1 MKNVMFAQTRQ
12 QQITKAVERHRRIS
26 VAALQSQLGVSAAT
40 LRRDLTFLAQT
51 GRIVRAHGGVIH
63 PEAVSGEP
71 AFARKVRTA
80 PAVKAALA
88 ATAAAL
94 IPDGATVFID
104 AGSTTLAA
112 GRLLL
117 ARTGLTVFTN
127 SLPLLA
133 SGDIGGA
140 RLVAL
145 GGEVRPISR
154 ALVGGLATDWL
165 AHLRFDFAVVGASGL
180 DLADGAST
188 TELLEASVK
197 QAALARATRTILIA
211 DATKWAR
218 PAAIRFAPWT
228 DFDDWVTDH
237 RPTRPESTRLAAHGV
252 TLHHPPGRPKTSV
265 A

>member
-1 MKNVMFAQTRQ
+1 MFAQTRQ

-26 VAALQSQLGVSAAT
+26 VAALQAQLGVSAAT

-51 GRIVRAHGGVIH
+51 GRIVRAHGGVLH

-71 AFARKVRTA
+71 AFARKVRTV

-94 IPDGATVFID
+94 IPDSATVFID
-104 AGSTTLAA
+104 AGSTTLAV

-140 RLVAL
+140 RLVAM

-154 ALVGGLATDWL
+154 ALVGGLAINWL
-165 AHLRFDFAVVGASGL
+165 KHLHFDFAVIGASGL
-180 DLADGAST
+180 DLTDGAST
-188 TELLEASVK
+188 TELMEATVK
-197 QAALARATRTILIA
+197 QAALARSRRAILVA
-211 DATKWAR
+211 DATKWGR
-218 PAAIRFAPWT
+218 PASVGFAPWS
-228 DFDDWVTDH
+228 DLDDWVTDH
-237 RPTRPESTRLAAHGV
+237 RPTRPESTRLTAHGV
-252 TLHHPPGRPKTSV
+252 TLHRPSP
-265 A
+265 

>member
-1 MKNVMFAQTRQ
+1 MQNVMFAQTRQ

-51 GRIVRAHGGVIH
+51 GRIVRAHGGVLH

-71 AFARKVRTA
+71 AFARKVRTVA
-80 PAVKAALA
+80 AVKAALA

-94 IPDGATVFID
+94 IPDGATVF
-104 AGSTTLAA
+104 TTLAA

-252 TLHHPPGRPKTSV
+252 TLHHPSGRAKTSV

>member
-1 MKNVMFAQTRQ
+1 MFAHKRQ
-12 QQITKAVERHRRIS
+12 QQITTAVERHRHIS
-26 VAALQSQLGVSAAT
+26 VAALQRQLGVSAAT
-40 LRRDLTFLAQT
+40 LRRDLTLLEQT
-51 GRIVRAHGGVIH
+51 GRIVRAHGGVLH
-63 PEAVSGEP
+63 PEVVSGEP

-117 ARTGLTVFTN
+117 VRATLTIFTN

-133 SGDIGGA
+133 ASASDGA

-154 ALVGGLATDWL
+154 ALVGGLAMDWL
-165 AHLRFDFAVVGASGL
+165 KQLRFDFAIIGASGL
-180 DLADGAST
+180 DLTDGAST
-188 TELLEASVK
+188 TELMEATVK
-197 QAALARATRTILIA
+197 QAALARAARTILIA
-211 DATKWAR
+211 NATKWAR

-228 DFDDWVTDH
+228 DLDDWVTDY
-237 RPTRPESTRLAAHGV
+237 RPTRPESARLAAHGV
-252 TLHHPPGRPKTSV
+252 TLHHPPGQPKTSV
-265 A
+265 T